1 MTRLSDSL
9 TKSLDKTKIPVHVAV
24 IMDGNGRWASKRLLP
39 RSMGHRAGMNALK
52 EVVNISGHIGVQ
64 HLTVFAFST
73 ENWKRPTEEVSYL
86 MSLLAEFMQKEID
99 ELHDRD
105 IRINILGDYKSLPL
119 DCVNIIEKSLAKT
132 ADNKAMNLN
141 IALNYGARLEILK
154 TIQTIAGKV
163 LNGELSI
170 DEIDEE
176 CVSKLLFTKDL
187 PDPDLIIRTAGE
199 MRLSN
204 FLLWQIA
211 YSEIWVS
218 ESLWP
223 DFKKEDFLQ
232 AIFDYQKRIR
242 KFGDVNEKK

>member
-1 MTRLSDSL
+1 MTKLLNSL
-9 TKSLDKTKIPVHVAV
+9 TTALDKTKIPAHVAI

-39 RSMGHRAGMNALK
+39 RSMGHRAGMKALK
-52 EVVNISGHIGVQ
+52 EVVNISGNIGVKN
-64 HLTVFAFST
+64 LTVFAFST
-73 ENWKRPTEEVSYL
+73 ENWKRPREEVSYL
-86 MSLLAEFMQKEID
+86 MNLLVEFMQKEID
-99 ELHDRD
+99 ELHGRD

-154 TIQTIAGKV
+154 AIKAVAKKVAG
-163 LNGELSI
+163 GELSI
-170 DEIDEE
+170 DDIDEE
-176 CVSKLLFTKDL
+176 CVSKLLFTQDL

-232 AIFDYQKRIR
+232 AIFDYQKRVR
-242 KFGDVNEKK
+242 KFGDIQ